1 MNENR
6 LANVESTLAFQ
17 EKTIE
22 ELSDVICRQQTEIDL
37 LKAQVKD
44 VLERME
50 HNEEESLSGD
60 DFPAVEKPPHY

>member
-50 HNEEESLSGD
+50 HNEEDSLSGD
-60 DFPAVEKPPHY
+60 DFPADDMPHIT